1 MPEENGPTGKVD
13 FPLWISAGGESEE
26 VLSMHDHGAKA
37 GANYREA
44 NLHKILLIGNPN
56 VGKSALF
63 GLLTGTYVTVSNYP
77 GTTVEVTYGNA
88 VLNKARTLVIDTPGV
103 NSLVPMSED
112 EKVTRDMLLSDRADV
127 VVQVADTK
135 NLRRG
140 LLITLQLAEM
150 AVPFILDLNMD
161 DEARSRGII
170 IDQEKLS
177 QLLGVEVVKTVAIRR
192 SGIDKLLKGIQSPRP
207 SPIEVRYDDAIE
219 GAIRDISALLPDAN
233 IAQRAIALMVL
244 SGDESLKGWLHT
256 NLQDHIVAD
265 IEKIRQT
272 TQSRFNNSL
281 GYLINQR
288 RMKMADEILAQ
299 VLSLH
304 EAGKRSA
311 IAFHLGKWSM
321 HPVYGLPILLAVLYL
336 VYQFVGVFGAGDAV
350 KFLEETVFG
359 KYLNP
364 WASKIVHFA
373 IPVPFI
379 QELLIG
385 DYGLFTMAITYAIA
399 IVLPIVGFFFIA
411 FSFLEDSGYLPR
423 LAVMVNRIFKIMGL
437 NGKAVLPMV
446 LGLGC
451 DTMATLTTRILETK
465 KERILVTLLLALGV
479 PCSAQLGVILGLV
492 SGISGWATSIWV
504 FTLISVM
511 LLVGYLAAKVIPG
524 EPSDFVLELPPI
536 RVPQVTNILIKTLAR
551 VQWYLK
557 EAVPLFILG
566 TFILFVSHKVGAL
579 AFIQKVTDPI
589 VVHFLGL
596 PSRAAE
602 AFVIGFLRRDYGA
615 AGLFVLAK
623 EGLLDPIQIVV
634 SLTVMT
640 LFVPCIANFF
650 MMVKE
655 RGMRT
660 ALYMSAFIFPFA
672 FGVGGALNWT
682 LRALQVKL

>member
-1 MPEENGPTGKVD
+1 
-13 FPLWISAGGESEE
+13 
-26 VLSMHDHGAKA
+26 MHDHGSQK
-37 GANYREA
+37 GINYRDSS
-44 NLHKILLIGNPN
+44 LHKVLLIGNPN

-88 VLNKARTLVIDTPGV
+88 VLNNVRTLVIDTPGV

-127 VVQVADTK
+127 VVQVADAK

-192 SGIDKLLKGIQSPRP
+192 SGIDKLLKGVQHPRP
-207 SPIEVRYDDAIE
+207 SPVEVRYDKTIE
-219 GAIRDISALLPDAN
+219 GGIRDIEVLLPEAN
-233 IAQRAIALMVL
+233 ISRRAIALMVL
-244 SGDESLKGWLHT
+244 SGDESLKGWLHA
-256 NLQDHIVAD
+256 NLQDHIVTD
-265 IEKIRQT
+265 IEKIREA
-272 TQSRFNNSL
+272 TQSKFNNSL

-288 RMKMADEILAQ
+288 RMKKADEILGQ

-304 EAGKRSA
+304 EAGKGSA
-311 IAFHLGKWSM
+311 MAFNIGKWSM
-321 HPVYGLPILLAVLYL
+321 HPVYGLPILFAVLYA
-336 VYQFVGVFGAGDAV
+336 VYQFVGVFGAGVAV
-350 KFLEETVFG
+350 NFLEKTVFG
-359 KYLNP
+359 EYLNP
-364 WASKIVHFA
+364 WSTKIVNA
-373 IPVPFI
+373 VLPIPFL
-379 QELLIG
+379 QELIIG
-385 DYGLFTMAITYAIA
+385 DYGLVTMALTYAIA

-423 LAVMVNRIFKIMGL
+423 LAVMVNKVFKIMGL
-437 NGKAVLPMV
+437 NGKAVLPMI

-492 SGISGWATSIWV
+492 AGLSGLATFIWLG
-504 FTLISVM
+504 TLVAMM
-511 LLVGYLAAKVIPG
+511 LLVGYLAAKIIPG

-536 RVPQVTNILIKTLAR
+536 RVPQMSNILIKTLAR

-566 TFILFVSHKVGAL
+566 TFILFVGHKVGAL
-579 AFIQKVTDPI
+579 EAIQKLTDPI
-589 VVHFLGL
+589 VVGFLGL
-596 PSRAAE
+596 PSRASE

-615 AGLFVLAK
+615 AGLFMLAK
-623 EGLLDPIQIVV
+623 EGLLDPVQIVV

-655 RGMRT
+655 RGMKT
-660 ALYMSAFIFPFA
+660 ALYMAAFIFPFA
-672 FGVGGALNWT
+672 FGVGGALNWI
-682 LRALQVKL
+682 LRTFNVSLE

>member
-1 MPEENGPTGKVD
+1 
-13 FPLWISAGGESEE
+13 
-26 VLSMHDHGAKA
+26 MHNHGSSD
-37 GANYREA
+37 GARYRDST
-44 NLHKILLIGNPN
+44 LHKVLLIGNPN

-88 VLNKARTLVIDTPGV
+88 VLNKTRTLVIDTPGV

-112 EKVTRDMLLSDRADV
+112 EKVTRDMLLTDRADV
-127 VVQVADTK
+127 IVQVADTK

-150 AVPFILDLNMD
+150 GVPFILDLNMD
-161 DEARSRGII
+161 DEARSRGIVI
-170 IDQEKLS
+170 NQETLS
-177 QLLGVEVVKTVAIRR
+177 QILGIEVVKTVAIRR
-192 SGIDKLLKGIQSPRP
+192 SGIDKLLKGIEHPRP
-207 SPIEVRYDDAIE
+207 SLLEVRYDNTIE
-219 GAIRDISALLPDAN
+219 GGLRDIAALLPEAK
-233 IAQRAIALMVL
+233 ISRRALALMVL
-244 SGDESLKGWLHT
+244 AGDESLKGWLHA
-256 NLQDHIVAD
+256 NLQDHVIEE
-265 IEKIRQT
+265 IEKIRQGV
-272 TQSRFNNSL
+272 QSKFNNSL

-288 RMKMADEILAQ
+288 RMKKADEILAQ
-299 VLSLH
+299 TLSLH
-304 EAGKRSA
+304 EAGKGSA

-321 HPVYGLPILLAVLYL
+321 HPVYGLPILLVVLY
-336 VYQFVGVFGAGDAV
+336 VIYQFVGVLGAGTAV
-350 KFLEETVFG
+350 NFLEKTVFG
-359 KYLNP
+359 EYLNP
-364 WASKIVHFA
+364 WAVKIVQF
-373 IPVPFI
+373 ILPVPFL
-379 QELLIG
+379 QEMIIG
-385 DYGLFTMAITYAIA
+385 EYGLVTMALTYAIA

-411 FSFLEDSGYLPR
+411 FGLLEDSGYLPR
-423 LAVMVNRIFKIMGL
+423 LAVMVNKVFKIMGL
-437 NGKAVLPMV
+437 NGKAVLPMI

-465 KERILVTLLLALGV
+465 KEKILVTLLLALGV

-492 SGISGWATSIWV
+492 AGLSGLA
-504 FTLISVM
+504 TLIWLSTLLAVM

-536 RVPQVTNILIKTLAR
+536 RVPQLANILVKTLAR

-566 TFILFVSHKVGAL
+566 TFILFVGHKAGAL
-579 AFIQKVTDPI
+579 TYIQKMTDPI

-615 AGLFVLAK
+615 AGLFMLAK

-655 RGMRT
+655 RGMKT
-660 ALYMSAFIFPFA
+660 ALYMVAFIFPFA
-672 FGVGGALNWT
+672 FGVGGVLNWVLRT
-682 LRALQVKL
+682 LKVAL

>member
-1 MPEENGPTGKVD
+1 MQRDVRSELPYV
-13 FPLWISAGGESEE
+13 ESEK
-26 VLSMHDHGAKA
+26 VPSMHDHGSKEEIT
-37 GANYREA
+37 NRDA
-44 NLHKILLIGNPN
+44 NLRKVLLIGNPN

-77 GTTVEVTYGNA
+77 GTTVELTYGNA

-112 EKVTRDMLLSDRADV
+112 EKVTRDMLLSDRSDV

-177 QLLGVEVVKTVAIRR
+177 KLLGIEVVKTVAIRR
-192 SGIDKLLKGIQSPRP
+192 SGIDKLLKGIQHPRQSPAD
-207 SPIEVRYDDAIE
+207 VRYDDAIE
-219 GAIRDISALLPDAN
+219 GGIRDIAALLPEAN
-233 IAQRAIALMVL
+233 IARRSIALMVL
-244 SGDESLKGWLHT
+244 SGDESLKDWLHA

-265 IEKIRQT
+265 IEKIRQEV
-272 TQSRFNNSL
+272 QAKYNNSL

-288 RMKMADEILAQ
+288 RIKKADEILAQ

-304 EAGKRSA
+304 EAGKSSA

-321 HPVYGLPILLAVLYL
+321 HPVFGIPILLAVLYL
-336 VYQFVGVFGAGDAV
+336 VYQFVGVLGAGDAV

-364 WASKIVHFA
+364 WAAKIVHFA

-423 LAVMVNRIFKIMGL
+423 LAVMVNRVFKIMGL

-492 SGISGWATSIWV
+492 SGMSGLATAIWM
-504 FTLISVM
+504 FTLLSVM

-536 RVPQVTNILIKTLAR
+536 RLPQFTNILVKTLAR

-566 TFILFVSHKVGAL
+566 TFILFVGHKVGAL
-579 AFIQKVTDPI
+579 AYIQKVTDPI

-615 AGLFVLAK
+615 AGLFMLAK

-660 ALYMSAFIFPFA
+660 AMYMSAFIFPFA
-672 FGVGGALNWT
+672 FGVGGALNWM